1 MSERMTDLLEIARKE
16 FDYII
21 IDSAPVGL
29 VSDSYFISRLSDI
42 QLFVVRADRS
52 SKSAL
57 KLLHEAVARNKFSA
71 AYLVVNDVNISSG
84 TYSYQRYGYYSMG
97 NKKTY
102 GYGY

>member
-1 MSERMTDLLEIARKE
+1 M
-16 FDYII
+16 
-21 IDSAPVGL
+21 
-29 VSDSYFISRLSDI
+29 
-42 QLFVVRADRS
+42 
-52 SKSAL
+52 
-57 KLLHEAVARNKFSA
+57 ARNKFSA